1 MKCSITQLLDKAV
14 INIKSAEKIGALT
27 DVEIDTQSASI
38 CSIIVAVKCE
48 NASFFSKYEKVRID
62 WSNIKMI
69 GKDAI
74 LIDWPGVYEPIKED
88 KGFLDKFL
96 N

>member
-1 MKCSITQLLDKAV
+1 MNCSILDLLEKSV
-14 INIKSAEKIGALT
+14 INVNTAEKIGALA
-27 DVEIDTQSASI
+27 DVEVDTKSANI
-38 CSIIVAVKCE
+38 CAIIVSVKSD
-48 NASFFSKYEKVRID
+48 NASFFAKYEKVRID